1 MIEWWIDIPNLQ
13 TVSLPK
19 SFGEIETKS
28 ITSIIMNFSRWIDV
42 SRKLAKLVKIKMIE
56 RKNVW
61 NERYRIQIL
70 FTVFRISIE
79 MKYYLMTTNYWTVV
93 TIEIDKIIE

>member
-28 ITSIIMNFSRWIDV
+28 ITSIIMNMNEWIDV
-42 SRKLAKLVKIKMIE
+42 SRKLAKLVK
-56 RKNVW
+56 
-61 NERYRIQIL
+61 RIIDKKKKCLKWKISNTNIVYCIPNFNRDEIL
-70 FTVFRISIE
+70 FDD
-79 MKYYLMTTNYWTVV
+79 Y
-93 TIEIDKIIE
+93 

>member
-28 ITSIIMNFSRWIDV
+28 INSICMNMNEWIDV
-42 SRKLAKLVKIKMIE
+42 SRKLAKLVKIKID
-56 RKNVW
+56 RKNKCLKW
-61 NERYRIQIL
+61 NISNTNIVYWIPNFNRDEIL
-70 FTVFRISIE
+70 FDD
-79 MKYYLMTTNYWTVV
+79 Y
-93 TIEIDKIIE
+93 